1 MRSALS
7 AEAGKILRHKAAW
20 FLVWIYP
27 IAIFLILA
35 IAIVA
40 GVVNADPPRGSG
52 ARAWMADTA
61 LVWAVPADGFG
72 RFLIAA
78 FVAILFAG
86 EYGWNTWKLVVP
98 HSSRSSLIAAKYVL
112 VVILF
117 AIAFS
122 LSGAIAI
129 LMSLLEDLATGDPVP
144 AGITLGGL
152 LHAHGKGALT
162 ALAPFLFTT
171 AYSSLAAILTRS
183 TIATLVIGIVLV
195 TAEGLLVAF
204 GPMLAIYMPGLAWG
218 LYHALPGYH
227 LANLVSWIGEGAAK
241 SVGFAGGDV
250 VALHWTT
257 SLAIVAGWTVALIAA
272 TFESFRRQDIN

>member
-1 MRSALS
+1 MRSAVS
-7 AEAGKILRHKAAW
+7 AEATKILRHKAAW

-27 IAIFLILA
+27 IAFFLILA

-40 GVVNADPPRGSG
+40 GVVNADPPRAVG
-52 ARAWMADTA
+52 AGEWMTDTA

-72 RFLIAA
+72 RLLIAA

-98 HSSRSSLIAAKYVL
+98 HRSRSSLIAAKYAL

-117 AIAFS
+117 AIAYA
-122 LSGAIAI
+122 LSGAITI
-129 LMSLLEDLATGDPVP
+129 VMSWLEDLATGDPVP
-144 AGITLGGL
+144 AGITVGGL
-152 LHAHGKGALT
+152 LHAHGKGALA
-162 ALAPFLFTT
+162 ALAPFLFTI

-183 TIATLVIGIVLV
+183 TIAALVIGIVV
-195 TAEGLLVAF
+195 ATAEAVLVQF
-204 GPMLAIYMPGLAWG
+204 GPMFAIYMPGLVWG

-227 LANLVSWIGEGAAK
+227 LANLVRWVGEGAAK
-241 SVGFAGGDV
+241 LVDFPGGHV
-250 VALHWTT
+250 VALPWTT